1 MLWSTISGYVRV
13 QKLAIQV
20 GILSVHV
27 SPLQCT
33 NSAPVCE
40 IETSYIYTNIAYI
53 RECKPTSLLCYYKK
67 KNFSKIYKPVTVYY
81 QIGLRLKAKTSYIN
95 TPS

>member
-40 IETSYIYTNIAYI
+40 IETSYIYI
-53 RECKPTSLLCYYKK
+53 PTLRIYESANQHLYSVITKK
-67 KNFSKIYKPVTVYY
+67 KTFQRS
-81 QIGLRLKAKTSYIN
+81 IN
-95 TPS
+95 PLLSTIKLV